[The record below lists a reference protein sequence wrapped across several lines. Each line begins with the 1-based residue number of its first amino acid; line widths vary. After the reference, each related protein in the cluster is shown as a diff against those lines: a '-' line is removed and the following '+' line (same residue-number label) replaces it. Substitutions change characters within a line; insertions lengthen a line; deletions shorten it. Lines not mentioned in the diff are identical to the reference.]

1 MLFRN
6 GDTSTSHEAMFWERM
21 DGGRVKCRLCA
32 HGCVIPDGGRGIC
45 RVRENKGGVLH
56 TLIYGLASSAA
67 IDPIEK
73 KPFFHFK
80 PGTYAL
86 SMGTVG
92 CNFRCV
98 HCQNW
103 EISQAD
109 PSTFPYLRR
118 YDPADVLKM
127 ARGHGL
133 PTVSWTYNEPTVWYE
148 FTLECSKILK
158 KRGIASVYVT
168 NGYIAEDALKE
179 HAPYLDGMNIDVKAF
194 RDEFYRK
201 IVGARLQPV
210 LETVERAHELGIHV
224 ELTYL
229 IIPTL
234 NDSDEEIRDF
244 VRWVCDISP
253 EIPVHL
259 SRFHPDYKLTD
270 IPPTPTK
277 RMLRAYEI
285 AKEEGLK
292 YVYLGNFWDP
302 KYESTYCPSCGAMVI
317 ERHGYIVRI
326 KGLRGDRCAKCG
338 ARLHFVL

>member
-1 MLFRN
+1 
-6 GDTSTSHEAMFWERM
+6 
-21 DGGRVKCRLCA
+21 
-32 HGCVIPDGGRGIC
+32 
-45 RVRENKGGVLH
+45 
-56 TLIYGLASSAA
+56 
-67 IDPIEK
+67 
-73 KPFFHFK
+73 
-80 PGTYAL
+80 
-86 SMGTVG
+86 
-92 CNFRCV
+92 
-98 HCQNW
+98 
-103 EISQAD
+103 
-109 PSTFPYLRR
+109 
-118 YDPADVLKM
+118 
-127 ARGHGL
+127 
-133 PTVSWTYNEPTVWYE
+133 
-148 FTLECSKILK
+148 
-158 KRGIASVYVT
+158 
-168 NGYIAEDALKE
+168 
-179 HAPYLDGMNIDVKAF
+179 
-194 RDEFYRK
+194 
-201 IVGARLQPV
+201 
-210 LETVERAHELGIHV
+210 VERAHELGIHV